1 MISNQAAARSHMAD
15 RLDSDLLRFI
25 SLNAATP
32 GDRVPPLD
40 VLGRELGLSV
50 TKLREQLEVARQL
63 GLVEVR
69 PRSGIKSV
77 EYNFLPAI
85 RQSLL
90 FGLAVNASLFKAY
103 GELRNHTEA
112 GFFKE
117 AVALLSSADKE
128 ELRSLVAEAQQKL
141 QGNPVRIPHQ
151 EHRQLH
157 VGMFRRL
164 ENPFVIGLLEAYWE
178 AYEAVELN
186 VFSDYNYLE
195 RVWDF
200 HARIVE
206 CICADQLDAGLALLV
221 EHAQLLRDRV

>member
-1 MISNQAAARSHMAD
+1 MAD

-141 QGNPVRIPHQ
+141 QGHPVRIPHQ